1 MRRKPI
7 WEAVWVTP
15 GVQRGKI
22 VLVVEDDPIL
32 LIHSVD
38 LIEGAGFDVIEA
50 HNADEAIAILETRT
64 DIAIVFTDVE
74 MPGTMDGLKLARF
87 IRERWPPVHL
97 ILASGRTS
105 PLAHEMPMGSRFFA
119 KPYNDAALVN
129 ALHDMAK
136 LSRSDGPS
144 ANA

>member
-1 MRRKPI
+1 MGHAGRS
-7 WEAVWVTP
+7 V
-15 GVQRGKI
+15 GKV

-32 LIHSVD
+32 LLHSTD

-50 HNADEAIAILETRT
+50 RNADEAIAILEKRT

-74 MPGTMDGLKLARF
+74 MPGTMDGLKLARAV
-87 IRERWPPVHL
+87 RERWPPVHL

-105 PLAHEMPMGSRFFA
+105 PLADEMPAGSRFFA

-136 LSRSDGPS
+136 RSLTPGPS
-144 ANA
+144 ANR